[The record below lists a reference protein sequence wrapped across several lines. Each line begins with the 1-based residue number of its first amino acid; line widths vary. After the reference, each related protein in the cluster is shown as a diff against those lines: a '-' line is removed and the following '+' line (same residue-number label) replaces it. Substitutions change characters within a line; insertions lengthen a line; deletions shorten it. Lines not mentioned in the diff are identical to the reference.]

1 MSMLT
6 PVLQPP
12 EVKEYLSKGE
22 RFIKWDDE
30 TANASPVILRVDPKG
45 FYLYWTYQNKEMEIL
60 DITSIRDTRVGRFAK
75 IPKCQKLRE
84 VFNLDYP
91 HSTFLL
97 KTLTIV
103 SGPDMVDLTF
113 HNFVS
118 YKENVGKSWAEDIM
132 AIVRNPLTYNASRYT
147 FLEKIL
153 VKLKMQLNAEGKIPV
168 KNIFQM
174 FPADRK
180 RVEAALSACHLP
192 KGKNDAINPEDFPE
206 TVYKTFLMNL
216 CPRPEID
223 EIFTSHHLKAKPYMT
238 KEHLAKFIN
247 KKQRDSRLN
256 DILFPPAKPEQVQ
269 SLIEKYEP
277 SGINIQ
283 RGQLSPEGMVWF
295 LCGPENNV
303 IALDKLVL
311 YQDMTQPLSHY
322 FINSSHN
329 TYLTAGQFS
338 GISSPEMYRQ
348 TLLAG
353 CRCVE
358 LDCWKG
364 RPPDEEPIITHGF
377 TMTTEILFKDAIE
390 AIAESAFKTSLYP
403 VILSFEN
410 HVDSPKQQA
419 KMAEY
424 CRTIFGDMLLTE
436 PLEKYPLKPGVPLPS
451 PKDLLGKIL
460 IKNKK
465 KQSVSGKRQNSLKKG
480 RNVEPEVI
488 GQPAPMD
495 AEDTGDVAEE
505 EPEEEDEQLGN
516 LDEEEIKKMQSDE
529 GTAGLEVTAYEEMSS
544 LVNYIQPIKFD
555 SFEVSAQKNRSYVI
569 SSFTELKA
577 YDLLTKFPMQF
588 SKCRYN
594 KRQMSRIYPKGTR
607 MDSSNY
613 MPQMFWNVGCQM
625 VALNFQTM
633 DVPMQQNM
641 ALFEFNGQCG
651 YLLKHEFMRRPDKP
665 FDPFS
670 VDRIDVIL
678 SGQFLSDRSV
688 KTYVEVELFGLPRD
702 TKRKYRTKL
711 TSTAN
716 SINPVWKEEPFVF
729 EKIMMPELASLKIV
743 AYEEG
748 GKFIGHRVIPIIAV
762 HSGYHHVCLRSESN
776 MPLTMPSLFVYLEVK
791 DYVPDAWADLTIALS
806 NPIKF
811 FSLQDKK
818 SVKLKDGSVERLDMQ
833 RNFPSAESNGIPDS
847 SGKFT
852 TPFAN
857 GPAEPQTASLAELQ
871 QMKLFLKLLKKQ
883 EKELKELER
892 KGSKRREELLQK
904 YSALF
909 SEPIYHGGK
918 KRAIHSRKTQKKR
931 SLTIADVDTT
941 CANPVVMA
949 ESIDSQVLELKER
962 LKMDLIQLGEEH
974 YDGIRRRKEQHA
986 TEQVTKITEL
996 AKEKQTAE
1004 LKALKESSESN
1015 IKDIKKKLEAKRVD
1029 RIQAMM
1035 RNTSD
1040 KAAQERLKKEINN
1053 SHIQEVVQTIKLVIE
1068 KTARYQRKLEEKQ
1081 ADNLRAI
1088 KEKES
1093 QLQQEAV
1100 AEYEEK
1106 LKSLNAEVQEI
1117 MKNCAKV
1124 VFPEEPEM
1132 WNEAVLS
1139 IPKEEQHSTEQLEKK
1154 IPVAEVSRLTIA
1166 MPEPPE
1172 TETDS
1177 NIEERTSVCAW
1188 GETTENKTLLYII
1201 LDLQLSR
1208 FAATI
1213 CLSTS
1218 YPETLALN
1226 PSMHLAIQATFCC
1239 ANTELQTIAVLAVP
1253 NCSSYSLAPYFYTG
1267 ELAVEIKDGVRN
1279 GISTRGE
1286 AAFPVKTQSRATAI
1300 TATWAEVETT
1310 LKLKPVIPCS
1320 KKCLFQ
1326 NPGLLLQ
1333 PFLVLKATQ
1342 TQNSIPKALPHIYLR
1357 AALLGPSCEK
1367 GLRRK
1372 AAWKLQTGTS
1382 FLRASIPNSTWSGSR
1397 VSILSKKSLRTGE
1410 VCEKATN
1417 PKIQQIS
1424 CSTLTWTA
1432 GRQED
1437 GQRPVDPEVC
1447 WKPAVEQSKTMNS
1460 SGSHSSRWGR
1470 LTHQVTSHYQDCF
1483 PNQPLAVSS
1492 SLHPLRQRRSKEVP
1506 QETCSSKTVFTAS
1519 SAGNSWYGCFTVI
1532 IIRLTSALP
1541 LFQTTL
1547 IWGHGNDN
1555 SSNPCQQ
1562 RKAHSTETLGRS
1574 FLWSSLCQF
1583 TALEDCSAAGGRQR
1597 TPPLYVYLIKKE
1609 LPALLLSQQCPGI
1622 ALVHYHPKGSFELL
1636 MSHNHWV
1643 LTGQLPF
1650 HRRVLG
1656 KDGCYA
1662 LRTSKI
1668 QQGLCSQRARYQ
1680 LMHKTNKQTHPT
1692 HAHRTSSLL
1701 KSIPTLPP
1709 KLRGNLSCREFENPL
1724 SLWSSDLSIHKKK
1737 GFLPKL
1743 HRISSLFW
1751 EKHNQPEQLRMARAA
1766 RQLRRATCHITG
1778 LQPISDELGREE
1790 KKKKFLYNLEQAKGH
1805 NSHASSHMFV

>member
-1 MSMLT
+1 
-6 PVLQPP
+6 
-12 EVKEYLSKGE
+12 
-22 RFIKWDDE
+22 
-30 TANASPVILRVDPKG
+30 
-45 FYLYWTYQNKEMEIL
+45 MEIL
-60 DITSIRDTRVGRFAK
+60 DITSIRDTRVGRYAK

-168 KNIFQM
+168 RNIFQM

-180 RVEAALSACHLP
+180 RVEAALTACHLP

-303 IALDKLVL
+303 IALDKLQL

-465 KQSVSGKRQNSLKKG
+465 NQSISGKRQNSLKKG
-480 RNVEPEVI
+480 RNVEPEI
-488 GQPAPMD
+488 IEQPAPMD
-495 AEDTGDVAEE
+495 AEVWAGDGAEE
-505 EPEEEDEQLGN
+505 EPEEEDVLLGN

-577 YDLLTKFPMQF
+577 YDLLTKFPTQF
-588 SKCRYN
+588 VEYN

-651 YLLKHEFMRRPDKP
+651 YLLKHEFMRRPDKQ

-670 VDRIDVIL
+670 VDRMDVVVASTLSVTIL

-716 SINPVWKEEPFVF
+716 SINPVWKEEAFVF
-729 EKIMMPELASLKIV
+729 EKIMMPELASLKI
-743 AYEEG
+743 AAWEEG
-748 GKFIGHRVIPIIAV
+748 GKFIGHRVIPVIAV

-776 MPLTMPSLFVYLEVK
+776 MPLTMPSLFVYLEIK

-811 FSLQDKK
+811 FSLQDKR
-818 SVKLKDGSVERLDMQ
+818 SVQLKDGSVERLGIQ
-833 RNFPSAESNGIPDS
+833 RNFPSAETNGIPDS
-847 SGKFT
+847 TGKFS
-852 TPFAN
+852 TPLSN
-857 GPAEPQTASLAELQ
+857 GPAGAAAFAKDENVIEVMQIADPVCY
-871 QMKLFLKLLKKQ
+871 
-883 EKELKELER
+883 
-892 KGSKRREELLQK
+892 GC
-904 YSALF
+904 
-909 SEPIYHGGK
+909 K
-918 KRAIHSRKTQKKR
+918 KRMIHTRKTQKKR
-931 SLTIADVDTT
+931 SLTTGDVGT
-941 CANPVVMA
+941 CANPVEMA
-949 ESIDSQVLELKER
+949 ESIDSRILELRER
-962 LKMDLIQLGEEH
+962 LEMDLIHLGEEH
-974 YDGIRRRKEQHA
+974 HDGIRRKKEQHA
-986 TEQVTKITEL
+986 TEQVTKIIEL
-996 AKEKQTAE
+996 AREKQTAE

-1029 RIQAMM
+1029 RIQTMM

-1053 SHIQEVVQTIKLVIE
+1053 SHIQEVVQTIKLVTQ
-1068 KTARYQRKLEEKQ
+1068 KTARYQQKLEEKQ
-1081 ADNLRAI
+1081 ADNLRTI

-1093 QLQQEAV
+1093 QLQQEAL

-1106 LKSLNAEVQEI
+1106 LKMLNMEVQE
-1117 MKNCAKV
+1117 MVKNYAKPG
-1124 VFPEEPEM
+1124 FPGEPEM
-1132 WNEAVLS
+1132 QKEAVQS
-1139 IPKEEQHSTEQLEKK
+1139 VPEGEQGSTEQPKDK

-1166 MPEPPE
+1166 VPEPPGA
-1172 TETDS
+1172 ETDVE
-1177 NIEERTSVCAW
+1177 IEE
-1188 GETTENKTLLYII
+1188 
-1201 LDLQLSR
+1201 
-1208 FAATI
+1208 
-1213 CLSTS
+1213 
-1218 YPETLALN
+1218 
-1226 PSMHLAIQATFCC
+1226 
-1239 ANTELQTIAVLAVP
+1239 
-1253 NCSSYSLAPYFYTG
+1253 
-1267 ELAVEIKDGVRN
+1267 
-1279 GISTRGE
+1279 
-1286 AAFPVKTQSRATAI
+1286 
-1300 TATWAEVETT
+1300 
-1310 LKLKPVIPCS
+1310 
-1320 KKCLFQ
+1320 
-1326 NPGLLLQ
+1326 
-1333 PFLVLKATQ
+1333 
-1342 TQNSIPKALPHIYLR
+1342 SI
-1357 AALLGPSCEK
+1357 
-1367 GLRRK
+1367 
-1372 AAWKLQTGTS
+1372 
-1382 FLRASIPNSTWSGSR
+1382 F
-1397 VSILSKKSLRTGE
+1397 
-1410 VCEKATN
+1410 
-1417 PKIQQIS
+1417 
-1424 CSTLTWTA
+1424 
-1432 GRQED
+1432 
-1437 GQRPVDPEVC
+1437 
-1447 WKPAVEQSKTMNS
+1447 
-1460 SGSHSSRWGR
+1460 
-1470 LTHQVTSHYQDCF
+1470 
-1483 PNQPLAVSS
+1483 
-1492 SLHPLRQRRSKEVP
+1492 
-1506 QETCSSKTVFTAS
+1506 
-1519 SAGNSWYGCFTVI
+1519 
-1532 IIRLTSALP
+1532 
-1541 LFQTTL
+1541 
-1547 IWGHGNDN
+1547 
-1555 SSNPCQQ
+1555 
-1562 RKAHSTETLGRS
+1562 
-1574 FLWSSLCQF
+1574 
-1583 TALEDCSAAGGRQR
+1583 
-1597 TPPLYVYLIKKE
+1597 
-1609 LPALLLSQQCPGI
+1609 
-1622 ALVHYHPKGSFELL
+1622 
-1636 MSHNHWV
+1636 
-1643 LTGQLPF
+1643 
-1650 HRRVLG
+1650 
-1656 KDGCYA
+1656 
-1662 LRTSKI
+1662 
-1668 QQGLCSQRARYQ
+1668 
-1680 LMHKTNKQTHPT
+1680 
-1692 HAHRTSSLL
+1692 
-1701 KSIPTLPP
+1701 
-1709 KLRGNLSCREFENPL
+1709 
-1724 SLWSSDLSIHKKK
+1724 
-1737 GFLPKL
+1737 
-1743 HRISSLFW
+1743 
-1751 EKHNQPEQLRMARAA
+1751 
-1766 RQLRRATCHITG
+1766 
-1778 LQPISDELGREE
+1778 
-1790 KKKKFLYNLEQAKGH
+1790 
-1805 NSHASSHMFV
+1805 

>member
-168 KNIFQM
+168 RNIFQM

-436 PLEKYPLKPGVPLPS
+436 PLEKYPLKPGAPLPS

-480 RNVEPEVI
+480 RNVEPEI
-488 GQPAPMD
+488 TEQPMPMD
-495 AEDTGDVAEE
+495 AEDTVWAGDVAEE
-505 EPEEEDEQLGN
+505 EPEEEDEHLGN

-588 SKCRYN
+588 VEYN

-651 YLLKHEFMRRPDKP
+651 YLLKHEFMRRPDKQ

-670 VDRIDVIL
+670 VDRIDVVVASTLSVTIL

-716 SINPVWKEEPFVF
+716 SINPVWKEEAFVF

-743 AYEEG
+743 ALEEG
-748 GKFIGHRVIPIIAV
+748 GKFIGHRVIPIIAM
-762 HSGYHHVCLRSESN
+762 HSGYHHICLRSESN

-811 FSLQDKK
+811 FSLQDKR
-818 SVKLKDGSVERLDMQ
+818 SDKLKDGSGEVRLGTQ
-833 RNFPSAESNGIPDS
+833 RNVSSAETNGMPDSAGKFSAPLSNGPT
-847 SGKFT
+847 GAAA
-852 TPFAN
+852 FAKDEN
-857 GPAEPQTASLAELQ
+857 VIEVMQIAEPQTASLAELQ
-871 QMKLFLKLLKKQ
+871 QIKVFLRLLKKQ
-883 EKELKELER
+883 EKELRELER

-904 YSALF
+904 YSVLF
-909 SEPIYHGGK
+909 SESACYGGK
-918 KRAIHSRKTQKKR
+918 KRNTRKTQKKR
-931 SLTIADVDTT
+931 SLTTGDVGT
-941 CANPVVMA
+941 CANPVDVA
-949 ESIDSQVLELKER
+949 ESIDSRVLELRER
-962 LKMDLIQLGEEH
+962 LEMDLIQLGEEH
-974 YDGIRRRKEQHA
+974 HDGIRRKKEQHA
-986 TEQVTKITEL
+986 TEQVLKITEL
-996 AKEKQTAE
+996 ARAKQAAE

-1029 RIQAMM
+1029 RIQTMM

-1053 SHIQEVVQTIKLVIE
+1053 SHIQEAVQTIKLVTE
-1068 KTARYQRKLEEKQ
+1068 KTARYQQKLEEKQ
-1081 ADNLRAI
+1081 ADNLRTI

-1093 QLQQEAV
+1093 QLQQEAL

-1106 LKSLNAEVQEI
+1106 LRSLSMEVQE
-1117 MKNCAKV
+1117 MVKNYAKAG
-1124 VFPEEPEM
+1124 FPGKPETQKEAEQSVPEGEQGSREHLEE
-1132 WNEAVLS
+1132 
-1139 IPKEEQHSTEQLEKK
+1139 K
-1154 IPVAEVSRLTIA
+1154 IPVAEVSRPTAA
-1166 MPEPPE
+1166 MPEPPGAQ
-1172 TETDS
+1172 TDVE
-1177 NIEERTSVCAW
+1177 IEE
-1188 GETTENKTLLYII
+1188 
-1201 LDLQLSR
+1201 
-1208 FAATI
+1208 
-1213 CLSTS
+1213 
-1218 YPETLALN
+1218 
-1226 PSMHLAIQATFCC
+1226 
-1239 ANTELQTIAVLAVP
+1239 
-1253 NCSSYSLAPYFYTG
+1253 
-1267 ELAVEIKDGVRN
+1267 
-1279 GISTRGE
+1279 
-1286 AAFPVKTQSRATAI
+1286 
-1300 TATWAEVETT
+1300 
-1310 LKLKPVIPCS
+1310 
-1320 KKCLFQ
+1320 
-1326 NPGLLLQ
+1326 
-1333 PFLVLKATQ
+1333 
-1342 TQNSIPKALPHIYLR
+1342 
-1357 AALLGPSCEK
+1357 
-1367 GLRRK
+1367 
-1372 AAWKLQTGTS
+1372 
-1382 FLRASIPNSTWSGSR
+1382 
-1397 VSILSKKSLRTGE
+1397 SIL
-1410 VCEKATN
+1410 
-1417 PKIQQIS
+1417 
-1424 CSTLTWTA
+1424 
-1432 GRQED
+1432 
-1437 GQRPVDPEVC
+1437 
-1447 WKPAVEQSKTMNS
+1447 
-1460 SGSHSSRWGR
+1460 
-1470 LTHQVTSHYQDCF
+1470 
-1483 PNQPLAVSS
+1483 
-1492 SLHPLRQRRSKEVP
+1492 
-1506 QETCSSKTVFTAS
+1506 
-1519 SAGNSWYGCFTVI
+1519 
-1532 IIRLTSALP
+1532 
-1541 LFQTTL
+1541 
-1547 IWGHGNDN
+1547 
-1555 SSNPCQQ
+1555 
-1562 RKAHSTETLGRS
+1562 
-1574 FLWSSLCQF
+1574 
-1583 TALEDCSAAGGRQR
+1583 
-1597 TPPLYVYLIKKE
+1597 
-1609 LPALLLSQQCPGI
+1609 
-1622 ALVHYHPKGSFELL
+1622 
-1636 MSHNHWV
+1636 
-1643 LTGQLPF
+1643 
-1650 HRRVLG
+1650 
-1656 KDGCYA
+1656 
-1662 LRTSKI
+1662 
-1668 QQGLCSQRARYQ
+1668 
-1680 LMHKTNKQTHPT
+1680 
-1692 HAHRTSSLL
+1692 
-1701 KSIPTLPP
+1701 
-1709 KLRGNLSCREFENPL
+1709 
-1724 SLWSSDLSIHKKK
+1724 
-1737 GFLPKL
+1737 
-1743 HRISSLFW
+1743 
-1751 EKHNQPEQLRMARAA
+1751 
-1766 RQLRRATCHITG
+1766 
-1778 LQPISDELGREE
+1778 
-1790 KKKKFLYNLEQAKGH
+1790 
-1805 NSHASSHMFV
+1805 

>member
-1 MSMLT
+1 
-6 PVLQPP
+6 
-12 EVKEYLSKGE
+12 
-22 RFIKWDDE
+22 
-30 TANASPVILRVDPKG
+30 
-45 FYLYWTYQNKEMEIL
+45 MEIL
-60 DITSIRDTRVGRFAK
+60 DITSIRDTRVGRYAK

-168 KNIFQM
+168 RNIFQM

-180 RVEAALSACHLP
+180 RVEAALTACHLP

-303 IALDKLVL
+303 IALDKLQL

-451 PKDLLGKIL
+451 PMDLLGKIL

-465 KQSVSGKRQNSLKKG
+465 NQSISGKRQNSLKKG
-480 RNVEPEVI
+480 RNVEPEI
-488 GQPAPMD
+488 IEQPAPMD
-495 AEDTGDVAEE
+495 AEVWAGDVAEE
-505 EPEEEDEQLGN
+505 EPEEEDVLLGN

-577 YDLLTKFPMQF
+577 YDLLTKFPTQF
-588 SKCRYN
+588 VEYN

-651 YLLKHEFMRRPDKP
+651 YLLKHEFMRRPDKQ

-670 VDRIDVIL
+670 VDRMDVVVASTLSVTIL

-716 SINPVWKEEPFVF
+716 SINPVWKEEAFVF

-743 AYEEG
+743 AWEEG
-748 GKFIGHRVIPIIAV
+748 GKFIGHRVIPVIAV

-776 MPLTMPSLFVYLEVK
+776 MPLTMPSLFVFLEIK

-811 FSLQDKK
+811 FSLQDKR
-818 SVKLKDGSVERLDMQ
+818 SVQLKDGSVERLGTQ
-833 RNFPSAESNGIPDS
+833 RNFPSAETNGIPDS
-847 SGKFT
+847 TGKFS
-852 TPFAN
+852 TPLSN
-857 GPAEPQTASLAELQ
+857 GPAGAAAFAKDENVIEMMQIAEPQTASLVELQ

-883 EKELKELER
+883 EKELRELER

-904 YSALF
+904 YSVLF
-909 SEPIYHGGK
+909 SDPVCYGC
-918 KRAIHSRKTQKKR
+918 KRRMMHTRRTQKKR
-931 SLTIADVDTT
+931 SLTTGDVGT
-941 CANPVVMA
+941 CANPVEMA
-949 ESIDSQVLELKER
+949 ESIDSRILELRER
-962 LKMDLIQLGEEH
+962 LEMDLIHLGEEH
-974 YDGIRRRKEQHA
+974 HDGIRRKKEQHA
-986 TEQVTKITEL
+986 TEQVTKIIEL
-996 AKEKQTAE
+996 AREKQTAE

-1029 RIQAMM
+1029 RIQTMM

-1053 SHIQEVVQTIKLVIE
+1053 SHIQEVVQTIKLVTQ
-1068 KTARYQRKLEEKQ
+1068 KTAMYQQKLEEKQ
-1081 ADNLRAI
+1081 ADNLRTI

-1093 QLQQEAV
+1093 QLQQEAL

-1106 LKSLNAEVQEI
+1106 LKTLTMEVQE
-1117 MKNCAKV
+1117 MVKNYVKPG
-1124 VFPEEPEM
+1124 FPGEPEM
-1132 WNEAVLS
+1132 QKEAVQS
-1139 IPKEEQHSTEQLEKK
+1139 IPEGEQGSTEQLKDK
-1154 IPVAEVSRLTIA
+1154 IPVTEVSRLTIA
-1166 MPEPPE
+1166 VPEPPGA
-1172 TETDS
+1172 ETDVE
-1177 NIEERTSVCAW
+1177 IEE
-1188 GETTENKTLLYII
+1188 
-1201 LDLQLSR
+1201 SR
-1208 FAATI
+1208 F
-1213 CLSTS
+1213 
-1218 YPETLALN
+1218 
-1226 PSMHLAIQATFCC
+1226 
-1239 ANTELQTIAVLAVP
+1239 
-1253 NCSSYSLAPYFYTG
+1253 
-1267 ELAVEIKDGVRN
+1267 
-1279 GISTRGE
+1279 
-1286 AAFPVKTQSRATAI
+1286 
-1300 TATWAEVETT
+1300 
-1310 LKLKPVIPCS
+1310 
-1320 KKCLFQ
+1320 
-1326 NPGLLLQ
+1326 
-1333 PFLVLKATQ
+1333 
-1342 TQNSIPKALPHIYLR
+1342 
-1357 AALLGPSCEK
+1357 
-1367 GLRRK
+1367 
-1372 AAWKLQTGTS
+1372 
-1382 FLRASIPNSTWSGSR
+1382 
-1397 VSILSKKSLRTGE
+1397 
-1410 VCEKATN
+1410 
-1417 PKIQQIS
+1417 
-1424 CSTLTWTA
+1424 
-1432 GRQED
+1432 
-1437 GQRPVDPEVC
+1437 
-1447 WKPAVEQSKTMNS
+1447 
-1460 SGSHSSRWGR
+1460 
-1470 LTHQVTSHYQDCF
+1470 
-1483 PNQPLAVSS
+1483 
-1492 SLHPLRQRRSKEVP
+1492 
-1506 QETCSSKTVFTAS
+1506 
-1519 SAGNSWYGCFTVI
+1519 
-1532 IIRLTSALP
+1532 
-1541 LFQTTL
+1541 
-1547 IWGHGNDN
+1547 
-1555 SSNPCQQ
+1555 
-1562 RKAHSTETLGRS
+1562 
-1574 FLWSSLCQF
+1574 
-1583 TALEDCSAAGGRQR
+1583 
-1597 TPPLYVYLIKKE
+1597 
-1609 LPALLLSQQCPGI
+1609 
-1622 ALVHYHPKGSFELL
+1622 
-1636 MSHNHWV
+1636 
-1643 LTGQLPF
+1643 
-1650 HRRVLG
+1650 
-1656 KDGCYA
+1656 
-1662 LRTSKI
+1662 
-1668 QQGLCSQRARYQ
+1668 
-1680 LMHKTNKQTHPT
+1680 
-1692 HAHRTSSLL
+1692 
-1701 KSIPTLPP
+1701 
-1709 KLRGNLSCREFENPL
+1709 
-1724 SLWSSDLSIHKKK
+1724 
-1737 GFLPKL
+1737 
-1743 HRISSLFW
+1743 
-1751 EKHNQPEQLRMARAA
+1751 
-1766 RQLRRATCHITG
+1766 
-1778 LQPISDELGREE
+1778 
-1790 KKKKFLYNLEQAKGH
+1790 
-1805 NSHASSHMFV
+1805 

>member
-1 MSMLT
+1 MSVLT

-22 RFIKWDDE
+22 RFIKWDD
-30 TANASPVILRVDPKG
+30 
-45 FYLYWTYQNKEMEIL
+45 EMEIL

-168 KNIFQM
+168 RNIFQM

-303 IALDKLVL
+303 IALDKLGL

-348 TLLAG
+348 ALLAG

-364 RPPDEEPIITHGF
+364 RPPEEEPIITHGF

-465 KQSVSGKRQNSLKKG
+465 NESVSGKRQNSLKKG
-480 RNVEPEVI
+480 KNVEPEI
-488 GQPAPMD
+488 TEQPTPLD
-495 AEDTGDVAEE
+495 TEDTVWAGDVAEE
-505 EPEEEDEQLGN
+505 EPEEEDEHLGT

-577 YDLLTKFPMQF
+577 YDLLTKFPVQF
-588 SKCRYN
+588 VEYN
-594 KRQMSRIYPKGTR
+594 KRQMSRVYPKGTR

-613 MPQMFWNVGCQM
+613 LPQMFWNVGCQM

-651 YLLKHEFMRRPDKP
+651 YLLKHEFMRRPDKQ

-670 VDRIDVIL
+670 VDRIDVVVASTLSIL

-716 SINPVWKEEPFVF
+716 SINPVWKEEAFVF

-743 AYEEG
+743 AWEEG
-748 GKFIGHRVIPIIAV
+748 GKFIGHRVIPVIAV
-762 HSGYHHVCLRSESN
+762 HAGYHHICLRSESN
-776 MPLTMPSLFVYLEVK
+776 MPLTMPALFVYLEIK

-811 FSLQDKK
+811 FSLQDKR
-818 SVKLKDGSVERLDMQ
+818 SVKLKEGSVEGLGTQ
-833 RNFPSAESNGIPDS
+833 KNSLSAETNGIPDS
-847 SGKFT
+847 TGKFI
-852 TPFAN
+852 TPLSN
-857 GPAEPQTASLAELQ
+857 GPAGKAVDVAELKRKQPLFLCIVEPQTASLAELQ

-883 EKELKELER
+883 EKELRELER

-904 YSALF
+904 YSVLF
-909 SEPIYHGGK
+909 LEPVCSGGK
-918 KRAIHSRKTQKKR
+918 KRMMHTRKTQKR
-931 SLTIADVDTT
+931 SLTTGDLGT
-941 CANPVVMA
+941 CAHPVEMA
-949 ESIDSQVLELKER
+949 ENLDSHIVELRERLELE
-962 LKMDLIQLGEEH
+962 LTHLGREH
-974 YDGIRRRKEQHA
+974 HEGIRRRKEQHA
-986 TEQVTKITEL
+986 TEQITKIMEL
-996 AKEKQTAE
+996 AREKQAAE

-1015 IKDIKKKLEAKRVD
+1015 IKDLKKKLEAKRVE

-1035 RNTSD
+1035 RTTSD

-1053 SHIQEVVQTIKLVIE
+1053 SHIQEVVQTIKLVTE
-1068 KTARYQRKLEEKQ
+1068 KTARCQQKLEEKQ
-1081 ADNLRAI
+1081 AENLRII

-1093 QLQQEAV
+1093 QLQQEAQ

-1106 LKSLNAEVQEI
+1106 LKSLNMEVQE
-1117 MKNCAKV
+1117 MVKNYTKAGA
-1124 VFPEEPEM
+1124 PGEPETQQRVP
-1132 WNEAVLS
+1132 EG
-1139 IPKEEQHSTEQLEKK
+1139 EQGSTGQLEGKM
-1154 IPVAEVSRLTIA
+1154 PVAEVPGLPMA
-1166 MPEPPE
+1166 MPEHPGAEPE
-1172 TETDS
+1172 GE
-1177 NIEERTSVCAW
+1177 IEE
-1188 GETTENKTLLYII
+1188 
-1201 LDLQLSR
+1201 
-1208 FAATI
+1208 
-1213 CLSTS
+1213 
-1218 YPETLALN
+1218 
-1226 PSMHLAIQATFCC
+1226 
-1239 ANTELQTIAVLAVP
+1239 
-1253 NCSSYSLAPYFYTG
+1253 
-1267 ELAVEIKDGVRN
+1267 
-1279 GISTRGE
+1279 
-1286 AAFPVKTQSRATAI
+1286 
-1300 TATWAEVETT
+1300 
-1310 LKLKPVIPCS
+1310 
-1320 KKCLFQ
+1320 
-1326 NPGLLLQ
+1326 
-1333 PFLVLKATQ
+1333 
-1342 TQNSIPKALPHIYLR
+1342 
-1357 AALLGPSCEK
+1357 
-1367 GLRRK
+1367 
-1372 AAWKLQTGTS
+1372 
-1382 FLRASIPNSTWSGSR
+1382 
-1397 VSILSKKSLRTGE
+1397 
-1410 VCEKATN
+1410 
-1417 PKIQQIS
+1417 
-1424 CSTLTWTA
+1424 
-1432 GRQED
+1432 
-1437 GQRPVDPEVC
+1437 
-1447 WKPAVEQSKTMNS
+1447 
-1460 SGSHSSRWGR
+1460 
-1470 LTHQVTSHYQDCF
+1470 
-1483 PNQPLAVSS
+1483 S
-1492 SLHPLRQRRSKEVP
+1492 SL
-1506 QETCSSKTVFTAS
+1506 
-1519 SAGNSWYGCFTVI
+1519 
-1532 IIRLTSALP
+1532 
-1541 LFQTTL
+1541 
-1547 IWGHGNDN
+1547 
-1555 SSNPCQQ
+1555 
-1562 RKAHSTETLGRS
+1562 
-1574 FLWSSLCQF
+1574 
-1583 TALEDCSAAGGRQR
+1583 
-1597 TPPLYVYLIKKE
+1597 
-1609 LPALLLSQQCPGI
+1609 
-1622 ALVHYHPKGSFELL
+1622 
-1636 MSHNHWV
+1636 
-1643 LTGQLPF
+1643 
-1650 HRRVLG
+1650 
-1656 KDGCYA
+1656 
-1662 LRTSKI
+1662 
-1668 QQGLCSQRARYQ
+1668 
-1680 LMHKTNKQTHPT
+1680 
-1692 HAHRTSSLL
+1692 
-1701 KSIPTLPP
+1701 
-1709 KLRGNLSCREFENPL
+1709 
-1724 SLWSSDLSIHKKK
+1724 
-1737 GFLPKL
+1737 
-1743 HRISSLFW
+1743 
-1751 EKHNQPEQLRMARAA
+1751 
-1766 RQLRRATCHITG
+1766 
-1778 LQPISDELGREE
+1778 
-1790 KKKKFLYNLEQAKGH
+1790 
-1805 NSHASSHMFV
+1805 

>member
-30 TANASPVILRVDPKG
+30 TGGASPVILRVDPKG

-60 DITSIRDTRVGRFAK
+60 DLTSIRDTRVGRFAK

-168 KNIFQM
+168 RNIFQM

-303 IALDKLVL
+303 IALDKLLL

-348 TLLAG
+348 TLLSG

-364 RPPDEEPIITHGF
+364 RPPEEEPIITHGF

-436 PLEKYPLKPGVPLPS
+436 PLEKFPLKPGVPLPS

-465 KQSVSGKRQNSLKKG
+465 NQSVSGKRQNSLKKG
-480 RNVEPEVI
+480 RNVEPEIIELPTPV
-488 GQPAPMD
+488 D
-495 AEDTGDVAEE
+495 AEDTVWAGDVAEE
-505 EPEEEDEQLGN
+505 EPEEEDEHLGN

-577 YDLLTKFPMQF
+577 YDLLTKFPVQF
-588 SKCRYN
+588 VEYN
-594 KRQMSRIYPKGTR
+594 KRQMSRVYPKGTR

-651 YLLKHEFMRRPDKP
+651 YLLKHEFMRRPDKL

-670 VDRIDVIL
+670 VDRIDVVVASTLSVTIL

-716 SINPVWKEEPFVF
+716 SINPVWKEEAFVF

-743 AYEEG
+743 AWEEG
-748 GKFIGHRVIPIIAV
+748 GKFIGHRVIPVIAV
-762 HSGYHHVCLRSESN
+762 HSGYHHICLRSESN
-776 MPLTMPSLFVYLEVK
+776 MPLTMPSLFVYLEIK
-791 DYVPDAWADLTIALS
+791 DYVPDAWADLTVALS

-811 FSLQDKK
+811 FNLQDKR
-818 SVKLKDGSVERLDMQ
+818 SVKLKDGSVERLDTQ
-833 RNFPSAESNGIPDS
+833 RNSSAETNGMPDS
-847 SGKFT
+847 SGKLS
-852 TPFAN
+852 TPHSN
-857 GPAEPQTASLAELQ
+857 GPAGAAAFAKDENVVEVLQIAEPETASLTELQ

-904 YSALF
+904 YSVLF
-909 SEPIYHGGK
+909 SESVCYGGK
-918 KRAIHSRKTQKKR
+918 KRVVHNRKTLKKR
-931 SLTIADVDTT
+931 SLTTGDVGT
-941 CANPVVMA
+941 CANPVDMA
-949 ESIDSQVLELKER
+949 ESVDSRVLELRER
-962 LKMDLIQLGEEH
+962 LEMDLVLLGEEH
-974 YDGIRRRKEQHA
+974 HEGIRRKKEQHA
-986 TEQVTKITEL
+986 TEQVTKIIEL
-996 AKEKQTAE
+996 AREKQTAE
-1004 LKALKESSESN
+1004 LKALKETSESN
-1015 IKDIKKKLEAKRVD
+1015 IKDIKKRLEARRVE
-1029 RIQAMM
+1029 RIQTMM

-1053 SHIQEVVQTIKLVIE
+1053 SHIQEVVQTIKLVTE
-1068 KTARYQRKLEEKQ
+1068 KTARYQQKLEEKQ
-1081 ADNLRAI
+1081 ADNLRTI

-1093 QLQQEAV
+1093 QLQQEAQ

-1106 LKSLNAEVQEI
+1106 LKSLNMEVQE
-1117 MKNCAKV
+1117 MVKNYAKAG
-1124 VFPEEPEM
+1124 FPGEPET
-1132 WNEAVLS
+1132 
-1139 IPKEEQHSTEQLEKK
+1139 PKEPVQSVPEGEQGSTQQQEEKV
-1154 IPVAEVSRLTIA
+1154 PVGEVSRLTIA
-1166 MPEPPE
+1166 SPEPPGAE
-1172 TETDS
+1172 TEVE
-1177 NIEERTSVCAW
+1177 IEESV
-1188 GETTENKTLLYII
+1188 
-1201 LDLQLSR
+1201 
-1208 FAATI
+1208 F
-1213 CLSTS
+1213 
-1218 YPETLALN
+1218 
-1226 PSMHLAIQATFCC
+1226 
-1239 ANTELQTIAVLAVP
+1239 
-1253 NCSSYSLAPYFYTG
+1253 
-1267 ELAVEIKDGVRN
+1267 
-1279 GISTRGE
+1279 
-1286 AAFPVKTQSRATAI
+1286 
-1300 TATWAEVETT
+1300 
-1310 LKLKPVIPCS
+1310 
-1320 KKCLFQ
+1320 
-1326 NPGLLLQ
+1326 
-1333 PFLVLKATQ
+1333 
-1342 TQNSIPKALPHIYLR
+1342 
-1357 AALLGPSCEK
+1357 
-1367 GLRRK
+1367 
-1372 AAWKLQTGTS
+1372 
-1382 FLRASIPNSTWSGSR
+1382 
-1397 VSILSKKSLRTGE
+1397 
-1410 VCEKATN
+1410 
-1417 PKIQQIS
+1417 
-1424 CSTLTWTA
+1424 
-1432 GRQED
+1432 
-1437 GQRPVDPEVC
+1437 
-1447 WKPAVEQSKTMNS
+1447 
-1460 SGSHSSRWGR
+1460 
-1470 LTHQVTSHYQDCF
+1470 
-1483 PNQPLAVSS
+1483 
-1492 SLHPLRQRRSKEVP
+1492 
-1506 QETCSSKTVFTAS
+1506 
-1519 SAGNSWYGCFTVI
+1519 
-1532 IIRLTSALP
+1532 
-1541 LFQTTL
+1541 
-1547 IWGHGNDN
+1547 
-1555 SSNPCQQ
+1555 
-1562 RKAHSTETLGRS
+1562 
-1574 FLWSSLCQF
+1574 
-1583 TALEDCSAAGGRQR
+1583 
-1597 TPPLYVYLIKKE
+1597 
-1609 LPALLLSQQCPGI
+1609 
-1622 ALVHYHPKGSFELL
+1622 
-1636 MSHNHWV
+1636 
-1643 LTGQLPF
+1643 
-1650 HRRVLG
+1650 
-1656 KDGCYA
+1656 
-1662 LRTSKI
+1662 
-1668 QQGLCSQRARYQ
+1668 
-1680 LMHKTNKQTHPT
+1680 
-1692 HAHRTSSLL
+1692 
-1701 KSIPTLPP
+1701 
-1709 KLRGNLSCREFENPL
+1709 
-1724 SLWSSDLSIHKKK
+1724 
-1737 GFLPKL
+1737 
-1743 HRISSLFW
+1743 
-1751 EKHNQPEQLRMARAA
+1751 
-1766 RQLRRATCHITG
+1766 
-1778 LQPISDELGREE
+1778 
-1790 KKKKFLYNLEQAKGH
+1790 
-1805 NSHASSHMFV
+1805 

>member
-1 MSMLT
+1 MSVLT

-30 TANASPVILRVDPKG
+30 TASASPVILRVDPKG
-45 FYLYWTYQNKEMEIL
+45 FYLYWTDQNKEMEIL

-118 YKENVGKSWAEDIM
+118 YKENVGQSWAEDIM

-168 KNIFQM
+168 RNIFQM

-180 RVEAALSACHLP
+180 RVEAALTACHLP

-256 DILFPPAKPEQVQ
+256 DSLFPPARPEQVQ

-465 KQSVSGKRQNSLKKG
+465 NQSISGKRQNSLKKG

-488 GQPAPMD
+488 EQPTLLD
-495 AEDTGDVAEE
+495 AEDTVWAGDVAEE
-505 EPEEEDEQLGN
+505 EPEEEDEHLGN

-588 SKCRYN
+588 VEYN

-613 MPQMFWNVGCQM
+613 LPQMFWNVGCQM

-651 YLLKHEFMRRPDKP
+651 YLLKHEFMRRPDKQ

-670 VDRIDVIL
+670 VDRIDVVVASTLSVTIL

-716 SINPVWKEEPFVF
+716 SINPVWKEEAFVF

-743 AYEEG
+743 AWEEG
-748 GKFIGHRVIPIIAV
+748 GKFIGHRIIPVIAV

-811 FSLQDKK
+811 FSLQDKR
-818 SVKLKDGSVERLDMQ
+818 SVKLKDGSVELP
-833 RNFPSAESNGIPDS
+833 FPCYLAPLLRTWVEDLGF
-847 SGKFT
+847 SGSQVEKCWVRENSLSLFCVL
-852 TPFAN
+852 
-857 GPAEPQTASLAELQ
+857 EPQTASLAELQ

-883 EKELKELER
+883 EKELRELER
-892 KGSKRREELLQK
+892 KASKRREELLRGSPAGPGLGVTSPDGSRGILRRSEGCPSLWEAQSGAGSPISLGLEHGVGRK
-904 YSALF
+904 VGIVSVSLEAAQLLCLF
-909 SEPIYHGGK
+909 CRNLSTG
-918 KRAIHSRKTQKKR
+918 
-931 SLTIADVDTT
+931 DVGT
-941 CANPVVMA
+941 CANPVEMA
-949 ESIDSQVLELKER
+949 ERVDSRVLELRER
-962 LKMDLIQLGEEH
+962 LELDLSHLEEEH
-974 YDGIRRRKEQHA
+974 HDGIRRRKEQHA
-986 TEQVTKITEL
+986 TEVR
-996 AKEKQTAE
+996 TAGVHR
-1004 LKALKESSESN
+1004 KHPSEQLSAPCKLIEN
-1015 IKDIKKKLEAKRVD
+1015 VDSEVYLLEA
-1029 RIQAMM
+1029 I
-1035 RNTSD
+1035 
-1040 KAAQERLKKEINN
+1040 
-1053 SHIQEVVQTIKLVIE
+1053 
-1068 KTARYQRKLEEKQ
+1068 
-1081 ADNLRAI
+1081 
-1088 KEKES
+1088 
-1093 QLQQEAV
+1093 
-1100 AEYEEK
+1100 
-1106 LKSLNAEVQEI
+1106 
-1117 MKNCAKV
+1117 
-1124 VFPEEPEM
+1124 
-1132 WNEAVLS
+1132 
-1139 IPKEEQHSTEQLEKK
+1139 
-1154 IPVAEVSRLTIA
+1154 
-1166 MPEPPE
+1166 
-1172 TETDS
+1172 
-1177 NIEERTSVCAW
+1177 
-1188 GETTENKTLLYII
+1188 
-1201 LDLQLSR
+1201 
-1208 FAATI
+1208 
-1213 CLSTS
+1213 
-1218 YPETLALN
+1218 
-1226 PSMHLAIQATFCC
+1226 
-1239 ANTELQTIAVLAVP
+1239 
-1253 NCSSYSLAPYFYTG
+1253 
-1267 ELAVEIKDGVRN
+1267 
-1279 GISTRGE
+1279 
-1286 AAFPVKTQSRATAI
+1286 
-1300 TATWAEVETT
+1300 
-1310 LKLKPVIPCS
+1310 
-1320 KKCLFQ
+1320 
-1326 NPGLLLQ
+1326 
-1333 PFLVLKATQ
+1333 
-1342 TQNSIPKALPHIYLR
+1342 
-1357 AALLGPSCEK
+1357 
-1367 GLRRK
+1367 
-1372 AAWKLQTGTS
+1372 
-1382 FLRASIPNSTWSGSR
+1382 
-1397 VSILSKKSLRTGE
+1397 
-1410 VCEKATN
+1410 
-1417 PKIQQIS
+1417 KIQQ
-1424 CSTLTWTA
+1424 
-1432 GRQED
+1432 
-1437 GQRPVDPEVC
+1437 
-1447 WKPAVEQSKTMNS
+1447 K
-1460 SGSHSSRWGR
+1460 HF
-1470 LTHQVTSHYQDCF
+1470 Y
-1483 PNQPLAVSS
+1483 
-1492 SLHPLRQRRSKEVP
+1492 RS
-1506 QETCSSKTVFTAS
+1506 
-1519 SAGNSWYGCFTVI
+1519 VI
-1532 IIRLTSALP
+1532 
-1541 LFQTTL
+1541 
-1547 IWGHGNDN
+1547 
-1555 SSNPCQQ
+1555 
-1562 RKAHSTETLGRS
+1562 
-1574 FLWSSLCQF
+1574 
-1583 TALEDCSAAGGRQR
+1583 
-1597 TPPLYVYLIKKE
+1597 
-1609 LPALLLSQQCPGI
+1609 
-1622 ALVHYHPKGSFELL
+1622 
-1636 MSHNHWV
+1636 
-1643 LTGQLPF
+1643 
-1650 HRRVLG
+1650 
-1656 KDGCYA
+1656 
-1662 LRTSKI
+1662 
-1668 QQGLCSQRARYQ
+1668 
-1680 LMHKTNKQTHPT
+1680 
-1692 HAHRTSSLL
+1692 
-1701 KSIPTLPP
+1701 
-1709 KLRGNLSCREFENPL
+1709 
-1724 SLWSSDLSIHKKK
+1724 
-1737 GFLPKL
+1737 
-1743 HRISSLFW
+1743 
-1751 EKHNQPEQLRMARAA
+1751 
-1766 RQLRRATCHITG
+1766 
-1778 LQPISDELGREE
+1778 
-1790 KKKKFLYNLEQAKGH
+1790 
-1805 NSHASSHMFV
+1805 

>member
-1 MSMLT
+1 
-6 PVLQPP
+6 
-12 EVKEYLSKGE
+12 
-22 RFIKWDDE
+22 
-30 TANASPVILRVDPKG
+30 
-45 FYLYWTYQNKEMEIL
+45 MEIL
-60 DITSIRDTRVGRFAK
+60 DITSIRDTRVGRYAK

-168 KNIFQM
+168 RNIFQM

-180 RVEAALSACHLP
+180 RVEAALTACHLP

-303 IALDKLVL
+303 IALDKLQL

-465 KQSVSGKRQNSLKKG
+465 NQSISGKRQNSLKKG
-480 RNVEPEVI
+480 RNVEPEI
-488 GQPAPMD
+488 IEQPAPMD
-495 AEDTGDVAEE
+495 AEVWAGDVAEE
-505 EPEEEDEQLGN
+505 EPEEEDVLLGN

-577 YDLLTKFPMQF
+577 YDLLTKFPTQF
-588 SKCRYN
+588 VEYN

-651 YLLKHEFMRRPDKP
+651 YLLKHEFMRRPDKQ

-670 VDRIDVIL
+670 VDRMDVVVASTLSVTIL

-716 SINPVWKEEPFVF
+716 SINPVWKEEAFVF
-729 EKIMMPELASLKIV
+729 EKIMMPELASLKI
-743 AYEEG
+743 AAWEEG
-748 GKFIGHRVIPIIAV
+748 GKFIGHRVIPVIAV

-776 MPLTMPSLFVYLEVK
+776 MPLTMPSLFVYLEIK

-811 FSLQDKK
+811 FSLQDKR
-818 SVKLKDGSVERLDMQ
+818 SVQLKDGSVERLGTQ
-833 RNFPSAESNGIPDS
+833 RNFPSAETNGIPDS
-847 SGKFT
+847 TGKFS
-852 TPFAN
+852 TPLSN
-857 GPAEPQTASLAELQ
+857 GPAGAAAFAKDENVIEVMQIAEPQTASLVELQ

-883 EKELKELER
+883 EKELRELER

-904 YSALF
+904 YSVLF
-909 SEPIYHGGK
+909 SDPVCYGCK
-918 KRAIHSRKTQKKR
+918 KRMIHTRKTQKKR
-931 SLTIADVDTT
+931 SLTTGDVGT
-941 CANPVVMA
+941 CANPVEMA
-949 ESIDSQVLELKER
+949 ESIDSRILELRER
-962 LKMDLIQLGEEH
+962 LEMDLIHLGEEH
-974 YDGIRRRKEQHA
+974 HDGIRRKKEQHA
-986 TEQVTKITEL
+986 TEQVTKIIEL
-996 AKEKQTAE
+996 AREKQTAE

-1029 RIQAMM
+1029 RIQTMM

-1053 SHIQEVVQTIKLVIE
+1053 SHIQEVVQTIKLVTQ
-1068 KTARYQRKLEEKQ
+1068 KTAMYQQKLEEKQ
-1081 ADNLRAI
+1081 ADNLRTI

-1093 QLQQEAV
+1093 QLQQEAL

-1106 LKSLNAEVQEI
+1106 LKTLSMEVQE
-1117 MKNCAKV
+1117 MVKNYAKLG
-1124 VFPEEPEM
+1124 FPGEPEM
-1132 WNEAVLS
+1132 QKEAVQS
-1139 IPKEEQHSTEQLEKK
+1139 IPEGEQGSTEQLKDK

-1166 MPEPPE
+1166 VPEPPGA
-1172 TETDS
+1172 ETDVE
-1177 NIEERTSVCAW
+1177 IEE
-1188 GETTENKTLLYII
+1188 
-1201 LDLQLSR
+1201 
-1208 FAATI
+1208 
-1213 CLSTS
+1213 
-1218 YPETLALN
+1218 
-1226 PSMHLAIQATFCC
+1226 
-1239 ANTELQTIAVLAVP
+1239 
-1253 NCSSYSLAPYFYTG
+1253 
-1267 ELAVEIKDGVRN
+1267 
-1279 GISTRGE
+1279 
-1286 AAFPVKTQSRATAI
+1286 
-1300 TATWAEVETT
+1300 
-1310 LKLKPVIPCS
+1310 
-1320 KKCLFQ
+1320 
-1326 NPGLLLQ
+1326 
-1333 PFLVLKATQ
+1333 
-1342 TQNSIPKALPHIYLR
+1342 SI
-1357 AALLGPSCEK
+1357 
-1367 GLRRK
+1367 
-1372 AAWKLQTGTS
+1372 
-1382 FLRASIPNSTWSGSR
+1382 F
-1397 VSILSKKSLRTGE
+1397 
-1410 VCEKATN
+1410 
-1417 PKIQQIS
+1417 
-1424 CSTLTWTA
+1424 
-1432 GRQED
+1432 
-1437 GQRPVDPEVC
+1437 
-1447 WKPAVEQSKTMNS
+1447 
-1460 SGSHSSRWGR
+1460 
-1470 LTHQVTSHYQDCF
+1470 
-1483 PNQPLAVSS
+1483 
-1492 SLHPLRQRRSKEVP
+1492 
-1506 QETCSSKTVFTAS
+1506 
-1519 SAGNSWYGCFTVI
+1519 
-1532 IIRLTSALP
+1532 
-1541 LFQTTL
+1541 
-1547 IWGHGNDN
+1547 
-1555 SSNPCQQ
+1555 
-1562 RKAHSTETLGRS
+1562 
-1574 FLWSSLCQF
+1574 
-1583 TALEDCSAAGGRQR
+1583 
-1597 TPPLYVYLIKKE
+1597 
-1609 LPALLLSQQCPGI
+1609 
-1622 ALVHYHPKGSFELL
+1622 
-1636 MSHNHWV
+1636 
-1643 LTGQLPF
+1643 
-1650 HRRVLG
+1650 
-1656 KDGCYA
+1656 
-1662 LRTSKI
+1662 
-1668 QQGLCSQRARYQ
+1668 
-1680 LMHKTNKQTHPT
+1680 
-1692 HAHRTSSLL
+1692 
-1701 KSIPTLPP
+1701 
-1709 KLRGNLSCREFENPL
+1709 
-1724 SLWSSDLSIHKKK
+1724 
-1737 GFLPKL
+1737 
-1743 HRISSLFW
+1743 
-1751 EKHNQPEQLRMARAA
+1751 
-1766 RQLRRATCHITG
+1766 
-1778 LQPISDELGREE
+1778 
-1790 KKKKFLYNLEQAKGH
+1790 
-1805 NSHASSHMFV
+1805 

>member
-30 TANASPVILRVDPKG
+30 I
-45 FYLYWTYQNKEMEIL
+45 EIL
-60 DITSIRDTRVGRFAK
+60 DITSIRDTRVGRFAR

-91 HSTFLL
+91 QSTFLL

-168 KNIFQM
+168 RNIFQM

-480 RNVEPEVI
+480 RNVEPEI
-488 GQPAPMD
+488 TEQPMPMD
-495 AEDTGDVAEE
+495 AEDTVWAGDVAEE
-505 EPEEEDEQLGN
+505 EPEEEDELLGN

-569 SSFTELKA
+569 SSFTEMKA
-577 YDLLTKFPMQF
+577 YDLLTKFPVQF
-588 SKCRYN
+588 VEYN

-651 YLLKHEFMRRPDKP
+651 YLLKHEFMRRPDKQ

-670 VDRIDVIL
+670 VDRIDVVVASTLSIL
-678 SGQFLSDRSV
+678 SGQFLSERSV

-716 SINPVWKEEPFVF
+716 SINPVWKEEAFVF

-743 AYEEG
+743 AWEEG
-748 GKFIGHRVIPIIAV
+748 GKFIGHRVIPVIAV
-762 HSGYHHVCLRSESN
+762 HSGYHHICLRSESN

-811 FSLQDKK
+811 FSLQDKR
-818 SVKLKDGSVERLDMQ
+818 SVKHKDGSGEVRFPRLGTQ
-833 RNFPSAESNGIPDS
+833 RNVPSAEANGVPDSAGRFSSPLSNGPA
-847 SGKFT
+847 GAAAFT
-852 TPFAN
+852 RDEN
-857 GPAEPQTASLAELQ
+857 VIDVMQMAEPQTASLAELQ
-871 QMKLFLKLLKKQ
+871 QIKVFLRLLKKQ
-883 EKELKELER
+883 EKELRELER

-904 YSALF
+904 YSMLF
-909 SEPIYHGGK
+909 SWSVCHGGK
-918 KRAIHSRKTQKKR
+918 KRNTRKTQKKR
-931 SLTIADVDTT
+931 SLTPGDAGT
-941 CANPVVMA
+941 CANPADVA
-949 ESIDSQVLELKER
+949 ESIDSRVLELRER
-962 LKMDLIQLGEEH
+962 LEIDLLQLGEEH
-974 YDGIRRRKEQHA
+974 YDGIRRKKEQHA
-986 TEQVTKITEL
+986 TEQVLKMTEL
-996 AKEKQTAE
+996 ARAKQAAE
-1004 LKALKESSESN
+1004 LKALKELAESN

-1035 RNTSD
+1035 RSTSD
-1040 KAAQERLKKEINN
+1040 KAAQERLKKEINH
-1053 SHIQEVVQTIKLVIE
+1053 SHIQEAVQTIKLVTE
-1068 KTARYQRKLEEKQ
+1068 RTARYQQKLEEKQ
-1081 ADNLRAI
+1081 ADNLRTI

-1093 QLQQEAV
+1093 QLQQEAL

-1106 LKSLNAEVQEI
+1106 LRSLSLEVQE
-1117 MKNCAKV
+1117 MVKNYAKAG
-1124 VFPEEPEM
+1124 FPGVPETQK
-1132 WNEAVLS
+1132 EADQS
-1139 IPKEEQHSTEQLEKK
+1139 IPEGEQGSREHLEEK
-1154 IPVAEVSRLTIA
+1154 IPVEEKMAAAEVSRATVA
-1166 MPEPPE
+1166 VPEPLGAESDVE
-1172 TETDS
+1172 TE
-1177 NIEERTSVCAW
+1177 E
-1188 GETTENKTLLYII
+1188 
-1201 LDLQLSR
+1201 
-1208 FAATI
+1208 
-1213 CLSTS
+1213 
-1218 YPETLALN
+1218 
-1226 PSMHLAIQATFCC
+1226 
-1239 ANTELQTIAVLAVP
+1239 
-1253 NCSSYSLAPYFYTG
+1253 
-1267 ELAVEIKDGVRN
+1267 
-1279 GISTRGE
+1279 
-1286 AAFPVKTQSRATAI
+1286 
-1300 TATWAEVETT
+1300 
-1310 LKLKPVIPCS
+1310 
-1320 KKCLFQ
+1320 
-1326 NPGLLLQ
+1326 
-1333 PFLVLKATQ
+1333 
-1342 TQNSIPKALPHIYLR
+1342 
-1357 AALLGPSCEK
+1357 
-1367 GLRRK
+1367 
-1372 AAWKLQTGTS
+1372 
-1382 FLRASIPNSTWSGSR
+1382 
-1397 VSILSKKSLRTGE
+1397 SIL
-1410 VCEKATN
+1410 
-1417 PKIQQIS
+1417 
-1424 CSTLTWTA
+1424 
-1432 GRQED
+1432 
-1437 GQRPVDPEVC
+1437 
-1447 WKPAVEQSKTMNS
+1447 
-1460 SGSHSSRWGR
+1460 
-1470 LTHQVTSHYQDCF
+1470 
-1483 PNQPLAVSS
+1483 
-1492 SLHPLRQRRSKEVP
+1492 
-1506 QETCSSKTVFTAS
+1506 
-1519 SAGNSWYGCFTVI
+1519 
-1532 IIRLTSALP
+1532 
-1541 LFQTTL
+1541 
-1547 IWGHGNDN
+1547 
-1555 SSNPCQQ
+1555 
-1562 RKAHSTETLGRS
+1562 
-1574 FLWSSLCQF
+1574 
-1583 TALEDCSAAGGRQR
+1583 
-1597 TPPLYVYLIKKE
+1597 
-1609 LPALLLSQQCPGI
+1609 
-1622 ALVHYHPKGSFELL
+1622 
-1636 MSHNHWV
+1636 
-1643 LTGQLPF
+1643 
-1650 HRRVLG
+1650 
-1656 KDGCYA
+1656 
-1662 LRTSKI
+1662 
-1668 QQGLCSQRARYQ
+1668 
-1680 LMHKTNKQTHPT
+1680 
-1692 HAHRTSSLL
+1692 
-1701 KSIPTLPP
+1701 
-1709 KLRGNLSCREFENPL
+1709 
-1724 SLWSSDLSIHKKK
+1724 
-1737 GFLPKL
+1737 
-1743 HRISSLFW
+1743 
-1751 EKHNQPEQLRMARAA
+1751 
-1766 RQLRRATCHITG
+1766 
-1778 LQPISDELGREE
+1778 
-1790 KKKKFLYNLEQAKGH
+1790 
-1805 NSHASSHMFV
+1805 

>member
-1 MSMLT
+1 FFSL
-6 PVLQPP
+6 LQ
-12 EVKEYLSKGE
+12 
-22 RFIKWDDE
+22 
-30 TANASPVILRVDPKG
+30 
-45 FYLYWTYQNKEMEIL
+45 
-60 DITSIRDTRVGRFAK
+60 
-75 IPKCQKLRE
+75 CQKLRE

-97 KTLTIV
+97 KTLTVV

-153 VKLKMQLNAEGKIPV
+153 VKLKLQLNAEGKIPV
-168 KNIFQM
+168 RNIFQM

-223 EIFTSHHLKAKPYMT
+223 EIFTSHHFKAKPYMT

-303 IALDKLVL
+303 IALDKLLL

-377 TMTTEILFKDAIE
+377 TMTTEILFKARKELLPDAIE

-424 CRTIFGDMLLTE
+424 CRTIFGNMLLTE

-451 PKDLLGKIL
+451 PQDLLGKIL

-480 RNVEPEVI
+480 RNIEPEI
-488 GQPAPMD
+488 TELAASMD
-495 AEDTGDVAEE
+495 GEDTVWAGDVAEE
-505 EPEEEDEQLGN
+505 EPEEEEEQLGN

-544 LVNYIQPIKFD
+544 LVNYVQPIKFD
-555 SFEVSAQKNRSYVI
+555 SFEVSSQKNRSYVI

-577 YDLLTKFPMQF
+577 YDLLTKFPLQF
-588 SKCRYN
+588 AEYN

-651 YLLKHEFMRRPDKP
+651 YLLKHEFLRRPDKQ

-670 VDRIDVIL
+670 LDRLDVVVASTLSIL

-743 AYEEG
+743 AWEEG

-776 MPLTMPSLFVYLEVK
+776 MPLTMPSLFVYLEIK

-811 FSLQDKK
+811 FSLQDKR
-818 SVKLKDGSVERLDMQ
+818 SVKLKDGSGSVKRPETQ
-833 RNFPSAESNGIPDS
+833 RNFASAKTNGLPESA
-847 SGKFT
+847 GKFH
-852 TPFAN
+852 TPFSN
-857 GPAEPQTASLAELQ
+857 GPAGKAKYCVREDSSSLFSILEPQTASLEELQ
-871 QMKLFLKLLKKQ
+871 EMKLFLKLLKKQ

-892 KGSKRREELLQK
+892 KGSKRKEELLQR

-909 SEPIYHGGK
+909 SEPLCHGGK
-918 KRAIHSRKTQKKR
+918 KRMIYPGKTQKKK
-931 SLTIADVDTT
+931 SITT
-941 CANPVVMA
+941 GDLGTWANPVETTENA
-949 ESIDSQVLELKER
+949 DSRVLELRDR
-962 LKMDLIQLGEEH
+962 LEMDLIHLGEEYH
-974 YDGIRRRKEQHA
+974 DGIRKKKEQHA
-986 TEQVTKITEL
+986 TEQVTRMIEL

-1015 IKDIKKKLEAKRVD
+1015 IREIKKKLEAKRVD
-1029 RIQAMM
+1029 RIQTMM

-1053 SHIQEVVQTIKLVIE
+1053 AHIQEVVQTIKLLTE
-1068 KTARYQRKLEEKQ
+1068 RTDRYQQKLEEKQ
-1081 ADNLRAI
+1081 TDNLKKI
-1088 KEKES
+1088 KAKES
-1093 QLQQEAV
+1093 QLQQEAMV
-1100 AEYEEK
+1100 EYKEK
-1106 LKSLNAEVQEI
+1106 LKSLNVEVQE
-1117 MKNCAKV
+1117 MVKNCAKAAY
-1124 VFPEEPEM
+1124 PGEPM
-1132 WNEAVLS
+1132 MQKEAALS
-1139 IPKEEQHSTEQLEKK
+1139 TTEEEQGSAEQWAENV
-1154 IPVAEVSRLTIA
+1154 PGAEVSGLAVATA
-1166 MPEPPE
+1166 EASG
-1172 TETDS
+1172 TEAAIE
-1177 NIEERTSVCAW
+1177 IEE
-1188 GETTENKTLLYII
+1188 
-1201 LDLQLSR
+1201 SR
-1208 FAATI
+1208 F
-1213 CLSTS
+1213 
-1218 YPETLALN
+1218 
-1226 PSMHLAIQATFCC
+1226 
-1239 ANTELQTIAVLAVP
+1239 
-1253 NCSSYSLAPYFYTG
+1253 
-1267 ELAVEIKDGVRN
+1267 
-1279 GISTRGE
+1279 
-1286 AAFPVKTQSRATAI
+1286 
-1300 TATWAEVETT
+1300 
-1310 LKLKPVIPCS
+1310 
-1320 KKCLFQ
+1320 
-1326 NPGLLLQ
+1326 
-1333 PFLVLKATQ
+1333 
-1342 TQNSIPKALPHIYLR
+1342 
-1357 AALLGPSCEK
+1357 
-1367 GLRRK
+1367 
-1372 AAWKLQTGTS
+1372 
-1382 FLRASIPNSTWSGSR
+1382 
-1397 VSILSKKSLRTGE
+1397 
-1410 VCEKATN
+1410 
-1417 PKIQQIS
+1417 
-1424 CSTLTWTA
+1424 
-1432 GRQED
+1432 
-1437 GQRPVDPEVC
+1437 
-1447 WKPAVEQSKTMNS
+1447 
-1460 SGSHSSRWGR
+1460 
-1470 LTHQVTSHYQDCF
+1470 
-1483 PNQPLAVSS
+1483 
-1492 SLHPLRQRRSKEVP
+1492 
-1506 QETCSSKTVFTAS
+1506 
-1519 SAGNSWYGCFTVI
+1519 
-1532 IIRLTSALP
+1532 
-1541 LFQTTL
+1541 
-1547 IWGHGNDN
+1547 
-1555 SSNPCQQ
+1555 
-1562 RKAHSTETLGRS
+1562 
-1574 FLWSSLCQF
+1574 
-1583 TALEDCSAAGGRQR
+1583 
-1597 TPPLYVYLIKKE
+1597 
-1609 LPALLLSQQCPGI
+1609 
-1622 ALVHYHPKGSFELL
+1622 
-1636 MSHNHWV
+1636 
-1643 LTGQLPF
+1643 
-1650 HRRVLG
+1650 
-1656 KDGCYA
+1656 
-1662 LRTSKI
+1662 
-1668 QQGLCSQRARYQ
+1668 
-1680 LMHKTNKQTHPT
+1680 
-1692 HAHRTSSLL
+1692 
-1701 KSIPTLPP
+1701 
-1709 KLRGNLSCREFENPL
+1709 
-1724 SLWSSDLSIHKKK
+1724 
-1737 GFLPKL
+1737 
-1743 HRISSLFW
+1743 
-1751 EKHNQPEQLRMARAA
+1751 
-1766 RQLRRATCHITG
+1766 
-1778 LQPISDELGREE
+1778 
-1790 KKKKFLYNLEQAKGH
+1790 
-1805 NSHASSHMFV
+1805 

>member
-22 RFIKWDDE
+22 RFIKWDD
-30 TANASPVILRVDPKG
+30 
-45 FYLYWTYQNKEMEIL
+45 EMEIL

-84 VFNLDYP
+84 VFNLDFP

-97 KTLTIV
+97 KTLTVV

-168 KNIFQM
+168 RNIFQM

-348 TLLAG
+348 ALLAG

-480 RNVEPEVI
+480 RNAEPEI
-488 GQPAPMD
+488 IEQPAPVD
-495 AEDTGDVAEE
+495 AEDTVWAGDVAEE
-505 EPEEEDEQLGN
+505 EPEEEDEHLGN

-577 YDLLTKFPMQF
+577 YDLLTKFPVQF
-588 SKCRYN
+588 VEYN

-613 MPQMFWNVGCQM
+613 LPQMFWNVGCQM

-651 YLLKHEFMRRPDKP
+651 YLLKHEFMRRPDKQ

-670 VDRIDVIL
+670 VDRIDVVVASTLSVTASTTRSAIL

-716 SINPVWKEEPFVF
+716 SINPVWKEEAFVF

-743 AYEEG
+743 AWEEG
-748 GKFIGHRVIPIIAV
+748 GKFIGHRVIPVTAV

-776 MPLTMPSLFVYLEVK
+776 MPLTMPSLFVYLEIK

-811 FSLQDKK
+811 FSLQDKR
-818 SVKLKDGSVERLDMQ
+818 SVKLKDGSVERLGTQ
-833 RNFPSAESNGIPDS
+833 RNFPSAETNGMPES
-847 SGKFT
+847 SGKCS
-852 TPFAN
+852 TPLSN
-857 GPAEPQTASLAELQ
+857 GPAGKAVDVGENSLCLFCPLEPQTASLAELQ

-883 EKELKELER
+883 EKELRELER

-904 YSALF
+904 YSVLF
-909 SEPIYHGGK
+909 SEPMCYGGK
-918 KRAIHSRKTQKKR
+918 KRMAHSRKTQKKR
-931 SLTIADVDTT
+931 SLTTGDVGT
-941 CANPVVMA
+941 CANPVEMA
-949 ESIDSQVLELKER
+949 ESIDSRVLELRER
-962 LKMDLIQLGEEH
+962 LEMDLVHLGEEH
-974 YDGIRRRKEQHA
+974 HDGIRRKKEQHA
-986 TEQVTKITEL
+986 TEQVTKIIEL
-996 AKEKQTAE
+996 AREKQTAE

-1015 IKDIKKKLEAKRVD
+1015 IKDIKKKLEAKRVE
-1029 RIQAMM
+1029 RIQTMM

-1053 SHIQEVVQTIKLVIE
+1053 SHIQEVVQTIKRVTE
-1068 KTARYQRKLEEKQ
+1068 KTARYQQKLEEKQ

-1093 QLQQEAV
+1093 QLQREAL

-1106 LKSLNAEVQEI
+1106 LKNLNAEVQE
-1117 MKNCAKV
+1117 MVKNYAKAGFPGEPEPRQEAV
-1124 VFPEEPEM
+1124 QGVPEGQQGSTGRPEEK
-1132 WNEAVLS
+1132 V
-1139 IPKEEQHSTEQLEKK
+1139 
-1154 IPVAEVSRLTIA
+1154 PVAEVSGPAIA
-1166 MPEPPE
+1166 VPEPPGAE
-1172 TETDS
+1172 PEGES
-1177 NIEERTSVCAW
+1177 EESV
-1188 GETTENKTLLYII
+1188 L
-1201 LDLQLSR
+1201 
-1208 FAATI
+1208 
-1213 CLSTS
+1213 
-1218 YPETLALN
+1218 
-1226 PSMHLAIQATFCC
+1226 
-1239 ANTELQTIAVLAVP
+1239 
-1253 NCSSYSLAPYFYTG
+1253 
-1267 ELAVEIKDGVRN
+1267 
-1279 GISTRGE
+1279 
-1286 AAFPVKTQSRATAI
+1286 
-1300 TATWAEVETT
+1300 
-1310 LKLKPVIPCS
+1310 
-1320 KKCLFQ
+1320 
-1326 NPGLLLQ
+1326 
-1333 PFLVLKATQ
+1333 
-1342 TQNSIPKALPHIYLR
+1342 
-1357 AALLGPSCEK
+1357 
-1367 GLRRK
+1367 
-1372 AAWKLQTGTS
+1372 
-1382 FLRASIPNSTWSGSR
+1382 
-1397 VSILSKKSLRTGE
+1397 
-1410 VCEKATN
+1410 
-1417 PKIQQIS
+1417 
-1424 CSTLTWTA
+1424 
-1432 GRQED
+1432 
-1437 GQRPVDPEVC
+1437 
-1447 WKPAVEQSKTMNS
+1447 
-1460 SGSHSSRWGR
+1460 
-1470 LTHQVTSHYQDCF
+1470 
-1483 PNQPLAVSS
+1483 
-1492 SLHPLRQRRSKEVP
+1492 
-1506 QETCSSKTVFTAS
+1506 
-1519 SAGNSWYGCFTVI
+1519 
-1532 IIRLTSALP
+1532 
-1541 LFQTTL
+1541 
-1547 IWGHGNDN
+1547 
-1555 SSNPCQQ
+1555 
-1562 RKAHSTETLGRS
+1562 
-1574 FLWSSLCQF
+1574 
-1583 TALEDCSAAGGRQR
+1583 
-1597 TPPLYVYLIKKE
+1597 
-1609 LPALLLSQQCPGI
+1609 
-1622 ALVHYHPKGSFELL
+1622 
-1636 MSHNHWV
+1636 
-1643 LTGQLPF
+1643 
-1650 HRRVLG
+1650 
-1656 KDGCYA
+1656 
-1662 LRTSKI
+1662 
-1668 QQGLCSQRARYQ
+1668 
-1680 LMHKTNKQTHPT
+1680 
-1692 HAHRTSSLL
+1692 
-1701 KSIPTLPP
+1701 
-1709 KLRGNLSCREFENPL
+1709 
-1724 SLWSSDLSIHKKK
+1724 
-1737 GFLPKL
+1737 
-1743 HRISSLFW
+1743 
-1751 EKHNQPEQLRMARAA
+1751 
-1766 RQLRRATCHITG
+1766 
-1778 LQPISDELGREE
+1778 
-1790 KKKKFLYNLEQAKGH
+1790 
-1805 NSHASSHMFV
+1805 

>member
-22 RFIKWDDE
+22 RFIKWDD
-30 TANASPVILRVDPKG
+30 
-45 FYLYWTYQNKEMEIL
+45 EMEIL

-118 YKENVGKSWAEDIM
+118 YKENVGQSWAEDIM
-132 AIVRNPLTYNASRYT
+132 AIVQNPLTYNASRYT

-168 KNIFQM
+168 RNIFQM

-223 EIFTSHHLKAKPYMT
+223 EIFTSHHFKAKPYMT

-277 SGINIQ
+277 SVINIQ

-303 IALDKLVL
+303 VALDKLVL

-424 CRTIFGDMLLTE
+424 CRTIFGDKLLTE

-465 KQSVSGKRQNSLKKG
+465 KQSVSEKRQNSMKKG
-480 RNVEPEVI
+480 KNAEPEI
-488 GQPAPMD
+488 IEQPAFME
-495 AEDTGDVAEE
+495 AEDTVWAGDVAEE
-505 EPEEEDEQLGN
+505 EPEEEDDQLGN

-577 YDLLTKFPMQF
+577 YDLLTKFPVQF
-588 SKCRYN
+588 VEYN

-651 YLLKHEFMRRPDKP
+651 YLLKHEFMRRPDKQ

-670 VDRIDVIL
+670 VDRIDVVVASTLSVTASTALDAIL

-743 AYEEG
+743 AFEEG

-762 HSGYHHVCLRSESN
+762 HSGYHHICLRSESN

-811 FSLQDKK
+811 FNLQEKR
-818 SVKLKDGSVERLDMQ
+818 SVNLKDGLEVERHDMQ
-833 RNFPSAESNGIPDS
+833 RNSSLPENNGIPES
-847 SGKFT
+847 TRKFS

-857 GPAEPQTASLAELQ
+857 GPAGAAALVKDGNMKEVTQLVEPRTASLAELQ

-904 YSALF
+904 YSVLF
-909 SEPIYHGGK
+909 LEPVCPGAK
-918 KRAIHSRKTQKKR
+918 KRSIHSRKTQKKR
-931 SLTIADVDTT
+931 SLTTGDVGACMHPAEMAD
-941 CANPVVMA
+941 
-949 ESIDSQVLELKER
+949 SLDSRVLELKER
-962 LKMDLIQLGEEH
+962 LEVELIRLGEE
-974 YDGIRRRKEQHA
+974 YLDGIRRRKEQHA
-986 TEQVTKITEL
+986 TEQTAKITEL
-996 AKEKQTAE
+996 AREKQTAE
-1004 LKALKESSESN
+1004 LKGLKESSESN
-1015 IKDIKKKLEAKRVD
+1015 IKDVKKKLEAKRVD
-1029 RIQAMM
+1029 RIQVMM
-1035 RNTSD
+1035 RSTSD

-1053 SHIQEVVQTIKLVIE
+1053 SHIQEAVQTIKLLTE
-1068 KTARYQRKLEEKQ
+1068 KTARYQQKLEEKQ
-1081 ADNLRAI
+1081 AENLRAI
-1088 KEKES
+1088 QEKES
-1093 QLQQEAV
+1093 QLQQEAA

-1106 LKSLNAEVQEI
+1106 LRSLTVEVQE
-1117 MKNCAKV
+1117 MVNNYVKE
-1124 VFPEEPEM
+1124 VFPDGLEIQKEV
-1132 WNEAVLS
+1132 VLS
-1139 IPKEEQHSTEQLEKK
+1139 ISVEEQSSTKQLEEK
-1154 IPVAEVSRLTIA
+1154 IPGTEVPRLTA
-1166 MPEPPE
+1166 A
-1172 TETDS
+1172 TALGAETDTD
-1177 NIEERTSVCAW
+1177 IEE
-1188 GETTENKTLLYII
+1188 
-1201 LDLQLSR
+1201 
-1208 FAATI
+1208 
-1213 CLSTS
+1213 
-1218 YPETLALN
+1218 
-1226 PSMHLAIQATFCC
+1226 
-1239 ANTELQTIAVLAVP
+1239 
-1253 NCSSYSLAPYFYTG
+1253 
-1267 ELAVEIKDGVRN
+1267 
-1279 GISTRGE
+1279 
-1286 AAFPVKTQSRATAI
+1286 
-1300 TATWAEVETT
+1300 
-1310 LKLKPVIPCS
+1310 
-1320 KKCLFQ
+1320 
-1326 NPGLLLQ
+1326 
-1333 PFLVLKATQ
+1333 
-1342 TQNSIPKALPHIYLR
+1342 
-1357 AALLGPSCEK
+1357 
-1367 GLRRK
+1367 
-1372 AAWKLQTGTS
+1372 
-1382 FLRASIPNSTWSGSR
+1382 
-1397 VSILSKKSLRTGE
+1397 SIL
-1410 VCEKATN
+1410 
-1417 PKIQQIS
+1417 
-1424 CSTLTWTA
+1424 
-1432 GRQED
+1432 
-1437 GQRPVDPEVC
+1437 
-1447 WKPAVEQSKTMNS
+1447 
-1460 SGSHSSRWGR
+1460 
-1470 LTHQVTSHYQDCF
+1470 
-1483 PNQPLAVSS
+1483 
-1492 SLHPLRQRRSKEVP
+1492 
-1506 QETCSSKTVFTAS
+1506 
-1519 SAGNSWYGCFTVI
+1519 
-1532 IIRLTSALP
+1532 
-1541 LFQTTL
+1541 
-1547 IWGHGNDN
+1547 
-1555 SSNPCQQ
+1555 
-1562 RKAHSTETLGRS
+1562 
-1574 FLWSSLCQF
+1574 
-1583 TALEDCSAAGGRQR
+1583 
-1597 TPPLYVYLIKKE
+1597 
-1609 LPALLLSQQCPGI
+1609 
-1622 ALVHYHPKGSFELL
+1622 
-1636 MSHNHWV
+1636 
-1643 LTGQLPF
+1643 
-1650 HRRVLG
+1650 
-1656 KDGCYA
+1656 
-1662 LRTSKI
+1662 
-1668 QQGLCSQRARYQ
+1668 
-1680 LMHKTNKQTHPT
+1680 
-1692 HAHRTSSLL
+1692 
-1701 KSIPTLPP
+1701 
-1709 KLRGNLSCREFENPL
+1709 
-1724 SLWSSDLSIHKKK
+1724 
-1737 GFLPKL
+1737 
-1743 HRISSLFW
+1743 
-1751 EKHNQPEQLRMARAA
+1751 
-1766 RQLRRATCHITG
+1766 
-1778 LQPISDELGREE
+1778 
-1790 KKKKFLYNLEQAKGH
+1790 
-1805 NSHASSHMFV
+1805 

>member
-30 TANASPVILRVDPKG
+30 TASASPVILRVDPKG

-91 HSTFLL
+91 YSTFLL

-168 KNIFQM
+168 RNIFQM

-465 KQSVSGKRQNSLKKG
+465 NQCISGKRQNSLKKG
-480 RNVEPEVI
+480 RNVEPEI
-488 GQPAPMD
+488 IEQPTLMD
-495 AEDTGDVAEE
+495 AEDTVWAGDVAEE
-505 EPEEEDEQLGN
+505 EPEEEDEHLGN

-577 YDLLTKFPMQF
+577 YDLLTKFPVQF
-588 SKCRYN
+588 VEYN

-651 YLLKHEFMRRPDKP
+651 YLLKHEFMRRPDKQ

-670 VDRIDVIL
+670 VDRIDVVVASTLSVTIL

-688 KTYVEVELFGLPRD
+688 KTYVEVELCGLPRD

-716 SINPVWKEEPFVF
+716 SINPVWKEEAFVF

-743 AYEEG
+743 AWEEG
-748 GKFIGHRVIPIIAV
+748 GKFIGHRVIPVIAV

-776 MPLTMPSLFVYLEVK
+776 MPLTMPSLFVYLEIK
-791 DYVPDAWADLTIALS
+791 DYIPDAWADLTIALS

-811 FSLQDKK
+811 FSLQDKR
-818 SVKLKDGSVERLDMQ
+818 SIKLKDGSVERLGTQ
-833 RNFPSAESNGIPDS
+833 RNFPSAETNGIPDS
-847 SGKFT
+847 TGKFSA
-852 TPFAN
+852 PLSN
-857 GPAEPQTASLAELQ
+857 GPAGAAAFAKDENVIEVMQIAEPQTASLAELQ

-883 EKELKELER
+883 EKELRELER
-892 KGSKRREELLQK
+892 KGNKRREELLQK
-904 YSALF
+904 YSVLF
-909 SEPIYHGGK
+909 SEPVCYGGK
-918 KRAIHSRKTQKKR
+918 KRMIQSRKTQKKR
-931 SLTIADVDTT
+931 SLATGDVGT
-941 CANPVVMA
+941 CANPVEMA
-949 ESIDSQVLELKER
+949 ESIDSRALELRER
-962 LKMDLIQLGEEH
+962 LEMDLIQLGEEH
-974 YDGIRRRKEQHA
+974 HDGIRRKKEQHA
-986 TEQVTKITEL
+986 TEQVTKIIEL
-996 AKEKQTAE
+996 AREKQTAE

-1029 RIQAMM
+1029 RIQTMM

-1053 SHIQEVVQTIKLVIE
+1053 SHIQEVVQTIKLVTE
-1068 KTARYQRKLEEKQ
+1068 KTARYQQKLEEKQ
-1081 ADNLRAI
+1081 ADNLRTI

-1093 QLQQEAV
+1093 QLQQEAL

-1106 LKSLNAEVQEI
+1106 LKSLNMEVQE
-1117 MKNCAKV
+1117 MVKNYAKAG
-1124 VFPEEPEM
+1124 FPGKPETQK
-1132 WNEAVLS
+1132 EAVPR
-1139 IPKEEQHSTEQLEKK
+1139 IPEGEQGSTEQLEEK
-1154 IPVAEVSRLTIA
+1154 IPAAEVSRLTIA
-1166 MPEPPE
+1166 MREPPGAG
-1172 TETDS
+1172 TDVE
-1177 NIEERTSVCAW
+1177 IEE
-1188 GETTENKTLLYII
+1188 
-1201 LDLQLSR
+1201 
-1208 FAATI
+1208 
-1213 CLSTS
+1213 
-1218 YPETLALN
+1218 
-1226 PSMHLAIQATFCC
+1226 
-1239 ANTELQTIAVLAVP
+1239 
-1253 NCSSYSLAPYFYTG
+1253 
-1267 ELAVEIKDGVRN
+1267 
-1279 GISTRGE
+1279 
-1286 AAFPVKTQSRATAI
+1286 
-1300 TATWAEVETT
+1300 
-1310 LKLKPVIPCS
+1310 
-1320 KKCLFQ
+1320 
-1326 NPGLLLQ
+1326 
-1333 PFLVLKATQ
+1333 
-1342 TQNSIPKALPHIYLR
+1342 
-1357 AALLGPSCEK
+1357 
-1367 GLRRK
+1367 
-1372 AAWKLQTGTS
+1372 
-1382 FLRASIPNSTWSGSR
+1382 
-1397 VSILSKKSLRTGE
+1397 SIL
-1410 VCEKATN
+1410 
-1417 PKIQQIS
+1417 
-1424 CSTLTWTA
+1424 
-1432 GRQED
+1432 
-1437 GQRPVDPEVC
+1437 
-1447 WKPAVEQSKTMNS
+1447 
-1460 SGSHSSRWGR
+1460 
-1470 LTHQVTSHYQDCF
+1470 
-1483 PNQPLAVSS
+1483 
-1492 SLHPLRQRRSKEVP
+1492 
-1506 QETCSSKTVFTAS
+1506 
-1519 SAGNSWYGCFTVI
+1519 
-1532 IIRLTSALP
+1532 
-1541 LFQTTL
+1541 
-1547 IWGHGNDN
+1547 
-1555 SSNPCQQ
+1555 
-1562 RKAHSTETLGRS
+1562 
-1574 FLWSSLCQF
+1574 
-1583 TALEDCSAAGGRQR
+1583 
-1597 TPPLYVYLIKKE
+1597 
-1609 LPALLLSQQCPGI
+1609 
-1622 ALVHYHPKGSFELL
+1622 
-1636 MSHNHWV
+1636 
-1643 LTGQLPF
+1643 
-1650 HRRVLG
+1650 
-1656 KDGCYA
+1656 
-1662 LRTSKI
+1662 
-1668 QQGLCSQRARYQ
+1668 
-1680 LMHKTNKQTHPT
+1680 
-1692 HAHRTSSLL
+1692 
-1701 KSIPTLPP
+1701 
-1709 KLRGNLSCREFENPL
+1709 
-1724 SLWSSDLSIHKKK
+1724 
-1737 GFLPKL
+1737 
-1743 HRISSLFW
+1743 
-1751 EKHNQPEQLRMARAA
+1751 
-1766 RQLRRATCHITG
+1766 
-1778 LQPISDELGREE
+1778 
-1790 KKKKFLYNLEQAKGH
+1790 
-1805 NSHASSHMFV
+1805 